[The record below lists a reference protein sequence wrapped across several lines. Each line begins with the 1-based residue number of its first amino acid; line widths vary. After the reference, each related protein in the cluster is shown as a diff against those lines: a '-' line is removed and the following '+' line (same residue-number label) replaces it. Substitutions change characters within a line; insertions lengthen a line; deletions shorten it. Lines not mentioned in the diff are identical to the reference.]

1 MKNKKY
7 DKVFVFTVALLLL
20 TGLFVFFSASMGLL
34 NREGASFSNILFK
47 QILFGI
53 VQGLILLIITSKIHY
68 KKWKKIS
75 LPLFLFSF
83 LLTVLVFEPHL
94 GFGHGGAKRW
104 LDFGFFTFQPSE
116 LLKYAFIIYLASW
129 LISRK
134 EDIKSFRFGLLPFLV
149 VSAFVGIVL
158 ILQPDI
164 GTLGVIAL
172 TSAAMFFMAGGKPA
186 QLAIIIFLG
195 ISLVVALAFIKPH
208 AMSRMTVF
216 LNPSADLQGI
226 GYQSHQSLIAIG
238 SGGLFGRGFGMSIQK
253 FNYLPEPVGDSIFA
267 VFAEEF
273 GFVGSLFLISLFLF
287 FLFRGSRIVMQTK
300 DPFARLLGSG
310 IVILIV
316 LQSFINIGAILG
328 ILPLTGLPLIFIS
341 QGGSALAMA
350 LAGIGILLNIS
361 KNT

>member
-53 VQGLILLIITSKIHY
+53 VQGLILLIIISKIHY

-238 SGGLFGRGFGMSIQK
+238 SGGLFGRGFGMSIQ
-253 FNYLPEPVGDSIFA
+253 
-267 VFAEEF
+267 
-273 GFVGSLFLISLFLF
+273 
-287 FLFRGSRIVMQTK
+287 
-300 DPFARLLGSG
+300 
-310 IVILIV
+310 
-316 LQSFINIGAILG
+316 
-328 ILPLTGLPLIFIS
+328 
-341 QGGSALAMA
+341 
-350 LAGIGILLNIS
+350 
-361 KNT
+361 